1 MAKIFICGLVFLL
14 LTACSP
20 QSSEQMAN
28 TDAVSDNKTS
38 TFEVTDVWARA
49 TFAMAQTGAVYLTL
63 NNQTETDVSLLSAS
77 VSSDLADEVQLHDM
91 AMNDGMMQMQEMV
104 DGVNVNIG
112 ETLEFRP
119 GGKHI
124 MLLGL
129 KKPLNDG
136 DSFELTLR
144 FKNRDELTLLVNVK
158 DARNL
163 N

>member
-1 MAKIFICGLVFLL
+1 MAKIFICGLLFLF

-20 QSSEQMAN
+20 QSNEQVAN
-28 TDAVSDNKTS
+28 SDSVGGKQIS

-49 TFAMAQTGAVYLTL
+49 TFAMAQTGAIYLTL
-63 NNQTETDVSLLSAS
+63 NNQTSAEISLLSAS

-104 DGVNVNIG
+104 DGVNVSAG
-112 ETLEFRP
+112 ETLDFQP

-144 FKNRDELTLLVNVK
+144 FKNRDELTLWVNVK

>member
-1 MAKIFICGLVFLL
+1 
-14 LTACSP
+14 
-20 QSSEQMAN
+20 
-28 TDAVSDNKTS
+28 
-38 TFEVTDVWARA
+38 
-49 TFAMAQTGAVYLTL
+49 
-63 NNQTETDVSLLSAS
+63 

-91 AMNDGMMQMQEMV
+91 AMNGGMMQMQEMV